1 MIVDDG
7 TAIVVIVVMIVIV
20 ELANLLPNIITT
32 IS

>member
-20 ELANLLPNIITT
+20 ELTNLLSNIITT